1 MSERGF
7 AYFVKR
13 PRRIEDLMCPHLIEQ
28 EREYEVMKTIT
39 LPAIDFEN
47 FITDM
52 AADRQFLEDNA
63 ELCST
68 GSESVR
74 CIKVSCKG
82 RMESVLVAPDSAWV
96 DIAAVIKNSVDGY
109 R

>member
-1 MSERGF
+1 MSERGY

-13 PRRIEDLMCPHLIEQ
+13 PRRIEDLMCPHPIEQ
-28 EREYEVMKTIT
+28 EREYEVLKTIT

-52 AADRQFLEDNA
+52 VADRQFLEDNA
-63 ELCST
+63 DLCSIS
-68 GSESVR
+68 GAVVR
-74 CIKVSCKG
+74 CLLIQRRKSSSG
-82 RMESVLVAPDSAWV
+82 VLVVPDGAWV
-96 DIAAVIKNSVDGY
+96 DIAAVIKNSVDGH